1 VRTTAESN
9 PLLYAGSAQRYD
21 ELLERDGRIRAH
33 WQPLIEHLSHG
44 GAEAVRRYIE
54 MTRRLIIEN
63 GVTYNVYA
71 DPQGRDRPW
80 QLDPLPLLIDGREWR
95 EIEAGVKQRAQLLNA
110 LLADLYGPQYLIAEG
125 VVPAELAFGHP
136 NFLWAAHGTRP
147 VGDTWL
153 HLYAADLA
161 RAPDGR
167 WWVLSD
173 RTQTPSGPGYA
184 LENRTII
191 ARVLTGPL
199 NELSTRP
206 LSGFFHTLRESLMQL
221 VDDGSHPP
229 LAVVLTPGPFN
240 ETYFEH
246 AYLARHMGLPLVQ
259 GQDLTVRDD
268 TVYLKTLA
276 GLRRVGAILRRL
288 DDDFCDP
295 LELRAD
301 SALGVPGLLGAVRA
315 GRVVLANALGS
326 GVLESAAWLG
336 FLPGAAG
343 LLLGESLRLPSVAT
357 WWCGEQPALDYAIA
371 NLDRLVV
378 KPAFPNQ
385 KFEARF
391 GRDLDS
397 EERARLLVRLRSRPY
412 AYVAQERISLSQAPS
427 WRAGANVRLA
437 PRTLTVRVY
446 AVATPRGYEVMPGG
460 LARIAAE
467 GVVDIVSSQ
476 RGGGSKDV
484 WVLAEPSATARAA
497 GTLTSSVTHAAGG
510 AGAGS
515 AGSASAANPASA
527 ASAAS
532 ADTHGAQRYTRH
544 DELPSQ
550 LVENLYWLG
559 RYSERCEDKARLL
572 RATLAMRTNAAI
584 WRTAREQCVRYGVL
598 AAEGEPSETLYD
610 DAEEF
615 GLAADLGRLGW
626 CATQSRS
633 RLSAEHWR
641 SISVMQRHFHD
652 AGAALADPLE
662 TLDRL
667 LVSLTALCGF
677 ALDDMTQDDGWR
689 LLMLGRRLERI
700 QFLAGLL
707 ATRLASGLPLNQ
719 SELEWLLDVGG
730 VSITYRT
737 RYVSL
742 PQLAPVLRLLIFDET
757 SPRALAFQ
765 WTAIRHTLADLGESL
780 GAVPD
785 EQLEEPVAQLAAIGT
800 SAAEDD
806 GEHGA
811 ARRQLI
817 SAALSVLAAAAGRLS
832 DRLALRH
839 FSLVDLDVHTVAS

>member
-1 VRTTAESN
+1 MSGLTMAESN
-9 PLLYAGSAQRYD
+9 PFLYPGSAQRYD
-21 ELLERDGRIRAH
+21 ELLERDGSIRAH
-33 WQPLIEHLSHG
+33 WRPLIEHLSRG
-44 GAEAVRRYIE
+44 GADTVRRCVD

-80 QLDPLPLLIDGREWR
+80 QLDPLPLLIDHREWR
-95 EIEAGVKQRAQLLNA
+95 ELEAGLKQRAQLLNA
-110 LLADLYGPQYLIAEG
+110 LLADLYGPQRLIADG

-147 VGDTWL
+147 HGDTWL

-184 LENRTII
+184 LENRAII
-191 ARVLTGPL
+191 ARVLPGL
-199 NELSTRP
+199 VNQLGTRP
-206 LSGFFHTLRESLMQL
+206 LTGFFNTLRQSLTRLADDASAPL
-221 VDDGSHPP
+221 V
-229 LAVVLTPGPFN
+229 VVLTPGPFN

-246 AYLARHMGLPLVQ
+246 AYLARQLGLPLVL

-268 TVYLKTLA
+268 SVFLKTLS
-276 GLRRVGAILRRL
+276 GLRRVHAILRRL

-295 LELRAD
+295 LELRAG

-336 FLPGAAG
+336 FLPGAARV
-343 LLLGESLRLPSVAT
+343 LLGESLRLPSVAT
-357 WWCGEQPALDYAIA
+357 WWCGEKPALEYAIA
-371 NLDRLVV
+371 HLDRLVV

-385 KFEARF
+385 KFEPRF
-391 GRDLDS
+391 GRDLG
-397 EERARLLVRLRSRPY
+397 EEEMAALILRLRSRPY
-412 AYVAQERISLSQAPS
+412 AYVAQERVSLSQAPT

-437 PRTLTVRVY
+437 PRTLTMRVY
-446 AVATPRGYEVMPGG
+446 AVATPTGYEIMPGG

-467 GVVDIVSSQ
+467 GVIDIVSSQ

-484 WVLAEPSATARAA
+484 WVLTDPAA
-497 GTLTSSVTHAAGG
+497 
-510 AGAGS
+510 
-515 AGSASAANPASA
+515 PAFKA
-527 ASAAS
+527 VPAPP
-532 ADTHGAQRYTRH
+532 QRYLRH
-544 DELPSQ
+544 DDLPSQ

-572 RATLAMRTNAAI
+572 RATLAMRTNSAI
-584 WRTAREQCVRYGVL
+584 WRTAREECVRYGVL
-598 AAEGEPSETLYD
+598 AADGDPVEGVYD
-610 DAEEF
+610 DALEF
-615 GLAADLGRLGW
+615 GLTADLGRLGW

-641 SISVMQRHFHD
+641 SISVMQGHFHE
-652 AGAALADPLE
+652 AGATLADPLE
-662 TLDRL
+662 SLDRL

-689 LLMLGRRLERI
+689 MLMLGRRLERI
-700 QFLAGLL
+700 QFLAGLV
-707 ATRLASGLPLNQ
+707 AARLDASEPLLQ
-719 SELEWLLDVGG
+719 GELEWLLDVGG

-737 RYVSL
+737 RYVAT
-742 PQLAPVLRLLIFDET
+742 PQLAPVLQLLIFEQA
-757 SPRALAFQ
+757 SPRSLAFQ
-765 WTAIRHTLADLGESL
+765 WRVLGDTLAALAESL
-780 GAVPD
+780 SAPPG
-785 EQLEEPVAQLAAIGT
+785 EQIEDPMAILAAIGT
-800 SAAEDD
+800 AGVEEE
-806 GEHGA
+806 GEPGA
-811 ARRQLI
+811 QRRRVI
-817 SAALSVLAAAAGRLS
+817 SAALTALAAAAGRHS

-839 FSLVDLDVHTVAS
+839 FSLVDVDLHTLAS

>member
-1 VRTTAESN
+1 MADPN
-9 PLLYAGSAQRYD
+9 PFLYPGSSQRYD
-21 ELLERDGRIRAH
+21 ELLERDGSIRPH
-33 WQPLIEHLSHG
+33 WRPLIEQLSSG
-44 GAEAVRRYIE
+44 GADTVRRCVD

-80 QLDPLPLLIDGREWR
+80 QLDPLPLLIDHREWR
-95 EIEAGVKQRAQLLNA
+95 ELEAGLTQRAQLLNA
-110 LLADLYGPQYLIAEG
+110 LLADLYGPQKLIADG

-147 VGDTWL
+147 AGGTWL

-184 LENRTII
+184 LENRAII
-191 ARVLTGPL
+191 ARVLPGL
-199 NELSTRP
+199 VNQLGTRP
-206 LSGFFHTLRESLMQL
+206 LSGFFNTLRQSLTRL
-221 VDDGSHPP
+221 ADDASPP
-229 LAVVLTPGPFN
+229 LVVVLTPGPFN

-246 AYLARHMGLPLVQ
+246 AYLARQLGMPLVQ

-268 TVYLKTLA
+268 SVFLKTLS
-276 GLRRVGAILRRL
+276 GLRRVHAILRRL

-295 LELRAD
+295 LELRAG

-315 GRVVLANALGS
+315 GRVVLANALGT

-336 FLPGAAG
+336 FLPGAARV
-343 LLLGESLRLPSVAT
+343 LLGESLRLPSVAT
-357 WWCGEQPALDYAIA
+357 WWCGEKPALEYAIA
-371 NLDRLVV
+371 HLDRLVV

-385 KFEARF
+385 NFEARF
-391 GRDLDS
+391 GRDLG
-397 EERARLLVRLRSRPY
+397 EEEIAALIVRLRSRPY
-412 AYVAQERISLSQAPS
+412 AYVAQERVSLSQAPT

-437 PRTLTVRVY
+437 PRTLTMRVY
-446 AVATPRGYEVMPGG
+446 AVATPNGYEVMPGG

-476 RGGGSKDV
+476 RGGGSKDI
-484 WVLAEPSATARAA
+484 WVLSDPAAPPAR
-497 GTLTSSVTHAAGG
+497 
-510 AGAGS
+510 
-515 AGSASAANPASA
+515 PA
-527 ASAAS
+527 ASVP
-532 ADTHGAQRYTRH
+532 QRYLRH
-544 DELPSQ
+544 DDLPAQ

-559 RYSERCEDKARLL
+559 RYSERCEEKARLL

-584 WRTAREQCVRYGVL
+584 WKSAREQCVRHGVL
-598 AAEGEPSETLYD
+598 SADGDPVEGVYD
-610 DAEEF
+610 DALEF

-641 SISVMQRHFHD
+641 SISVMQRHFSD
-652 AGAALADPLE
+652 AGATLADPLE

-707 ATRLASGLPLNQ
+707 SDRLTNHEALGQ
-719 SELEWLLDVGG
+719 GELEWLLDVGG

-737 RYVSL
+737 RYVAT
-742 PQLAPVLRLLIFDET
+742 PQLAPVLQLLILEEA
-757 SPRALAFQ
+757 SPRSLAFQ
-765 WTAIRHTLADLGESL
+765 WRVLCDTLAALARSL
-780 GAVPD
+780 HAQPP
-785 EQLEEPVAQLAAIGT
+785 EQLEDPMARLAAIGT
-800 SAAEDD
+800 AGVEDEGKPGAE
-806 GEHGA
+806 
-811 ARRQLI
+811 RRGLI
-817 SAALSVLAAAAGRLS
+817 VAGLTALADAAGRHS

-839 FSLVDLDVHTVAS
+839 FSLVDVDLHAVAS

>member
-1 VRTTAESN
+1 MSGLKMADPN
-9 PLLYAGSAQRYD
+9 PFLYPGSAQRYD
-21 ELLERDGRIRAH
+21 ELLERDGSIRAH
-33 WQPLIEHLSHG
+33 WRPLIEHLSSG
-44 GAEAVRRYIE
+44 GADTVRRCVD

-80 QLDPLPLLIDGREWR
+80 QLDPLPLLIDHREWR
-95 EIEAGVKQRAQLLNA
+95 ELEAGLRQRAQLLNA
-110 LLADLYGPQYLIAEG
+110 LLADLYGAQKLIADG

-147 VGDTWL
+147 AGDTWL

-184 LENRTII
+184 LENRAII
-191 ARVLTGPL
+191 ARVLPGL
-199 NELSTRP
+199 VNQLGTRP
-206 LSGFFHTLRESLMQL
+206 LTGFFNTLRQSLTRL
-221 VDDGSHPP
+221 ADDASPP
-229 LAVVLTPGPFN
+229 LVVVLTPGPFN

-246 AYLARHMGLPLVQ
+246 AYLARQLGMPLVL

-268 TVYLKTLA
+268 SVFLKTLS
-276 GLRRVGAILRRL
+276 GLRRVHAILRRL

-295 LELRAD
+295 LELRAG

-336 FLPGAAG
+336 FLPGAARV
-343 LLLGESLRLPSVAT
+343 LLGESLRLPSVAT
-357 WWCGEQPALDYAIA
+357 WWCGEKPALEYAIA
-371 NLDRLVV
+371 HLDRLVV

-385 KFEARF
+385 NFEARF
-391 GRDLDS
+391 GRDLG
-397 EERARLLVRLRSRPY
+397 EEEIAALIVRLRSRPY
-412 AYVAQERISLSQAPS
+412 AYVAQERVSLSQAPT

-437 PRTLTVRVY
+437 PRTLTMRVY
-446 AVATPRGYEVMPGG
+446 AVATPHGYEVMPGG

-476 RGGGSKDV
+476 RGGGSKDI
-484 WVLAEPSATARAA
+484 WVLSDPAA
-497 GTLTSSVTHAAGG
+497 PAAKPGP
-510 AGAGS
+510 
-515 AGSASAANPASA
+515 AAP
-527 ASAAS
+527 
-532 ADTHGAQRYTRH
+532 QRYLRH
-544 DELPSQ
+544 DDLPSQ

-584 WRTAREQCVRYGVL
+584 WRSAREECVRYGVL
-598 AAEGEPSETLYD
+598 TADGDPVEGVYD
-610 DAEEF
+610 DALEF
-615 GLAADLGRLGW
+615 GLTADLGRLGW

-641 SISVMQRHFHD
+641 SISVMQRHFND
-652 AGAALADPLE
+652 AGATLADPLE

-707 ATRLASGLPLNQ
+707 AARLTAEEPLGQ
-719 SELEWLLDVGG
+719 AELEWLLDVGG

-737 RYVSL
+737 RYVAI
-742 PQLAPVLRLLIFDET
+742 PQLAPVLQLLIFEQA
-757 SPRALAFQ
+757 SPRSLAFQ
-765 WTAIRHTLADLGESL
+765 WRVLCDTLAALADSL
-780 GAVPD
+780 HAQPA
-785 EQLEEPVAQLAAIGT
+785 EQIEDPMAILAAIGT
-800 SAAEDD
+800 AGVEDE
-806 GEHGA
+806 GKAGA
-811 ARRQLI
+811 ARRSLI
-817 SAALSVLAAAAGRLS
+817 AAGLTALAAAAGRHS

-839 FSLVDLDVHTVAS
+839 FSLVDVDLHAVAS

>member
-1 VRTTAESN
+1 MSGVTMADPN
-9 PLLYAGSAQRYD
+9 PFLYPGSAQRYD
-21 ELLERDGRIRAH
+21 ELLERDGSIRAH
-33 WQPLIEHLSHG
+33 WRPLIEHLSSG
-44 GAEAVRRYIE
+44 GADTVRRCVD

-80 QLDPLPLLIDGREWR
+80 QLDPLPLLIDHREWR
-95 EIEAGVKQRAQLLNA
+95 ELEAGLRQRAQLLNA
-110 LLADLYGPQYLIAEG
+110 LLADLYGPQKLIADG

-147 VGDTWL
+147 AGDTWL

-184 LENRTII
+184 LENRAII
-191 ARVLTGPL
+191 ARVLPGL
-199 NELSTRP
+199 VNQLGTRP
-206 LSGFFHTLRESLMQL
+206 LTGFFNTLRQSLTRL
-221 VDDGSHPP
+221 ADDASPP
-229 LAVVLTPGPFN
+229 LVVVLTPGPFN

-246 AYLARHMGLPLVQ
+246 AYLARQLGMPLVL

-268 TVYLKTLA
+268 SVFLKTLS
-276 GLRRVGAILRRL
+276 GLRRVHAILRRL

-295 LELRAD
+295 LELRAG

-315 GRVVLANALGS
+315 GRVVLANALGT

-336 FLPGAAG
+336 FLPGAARV
-343 LLLGESLRLPSVAT
+343 LLGESLRLPSVAT
-357 WWCGEQPALDYAIA
+357 WWCGEKPALEYAIA
-371 NLDRLVV
+371 HLDRLVV

-385 KFEARF
+385 NFEARF
-391 GRDLDS
+391 GRDLG
-397 EERARLLVRLRSRPY
+397 EEEIAALIVRLRSRPY
-412 AYVAQERISLSQAPS
+412 AYVAQERVSLSQAPT

-437 PRTLTVRVY
+437 PRTLTMRVY
-446 AVATPRGYEVMPGG
+446 AVATPHGYEVMPGG

-476 RGGGSKDV
+476 RGGGSKDI
-484 WVLAEPSATARAA
+484 WVLSDPAA
-497 GTLTSSVTHAAGG
+497 PAAKTGP
-510 AGAGS
+510 
-515 AGSASAANPASA
+515 AAP
-527 ASAAS
+527 
-532 ADTHGAQRYTRH
+532 QRYLRH
-544 DELPSQ
+544 DDLPSQ

-572 RATLAMRTNAAI
+572 RATLAMRTNTAI
-584 WRTAREQCVRYGVL
+584 WRSAREECVRYGVL
-598 AAEGEPSETLYD
+598 TADGDPVEGVYD
-610 DAEEF
+610 DALEF
-615 GLAADLGRLGW
+615 GLTADLGRLGW

-641 SISVMQRHFHD
+641 SISVMQRHFND
-652 AGAALADPLE
+652 AGATLADPLE

-707 ATRLASGLPLNQ
+707 AARLTADEPLGQ
-719 SELEWLLDVGG
+719 AELEWLLDVGG

-737 RYVSL
+737 RYVAT
-742 PQLAPVLRLLIFDET
+742 PQLAPVLQLLIFEQA
-757 SPRALAFQ
+757 SPRSLAFQ
-765 WTAIRHTLADLGESL
+765 WRVLCDTLAALADSL
-780 GAVPD
+780 HAQPA
-785 EQLEEPVAQLAAIGT
+785 EPIEDPMAKLAAIGT
-800 SAAEDD
+800 AGVEDE
-806 GEHGA
+806 GEAGA
-811 ARRQLI
+811 ARRGLI
-817 SAALSVLAAAAGRLS
+817 AAGLSALVAAAGRHS

-839 FSLVDLDVHTVAS
+839 FSLVDVDLHAVAS

>member
-1 VRTTAESN
+1 MPGLTMAESN
-9 PLLYAGSAQRYD
+9 PFLYPGSAQRYD
-21 ELLERDGRIRAH
+21 ELLERDGSIRPH
-33 WQPLIEHLSHG
+33 WRPLIEHLSRG
-44 GAEAVRRYIE
+44 GADTVRRCVD

-80 QLDPLPLLIDGREWR
+80 QLDPLPLLIDHREWR
-95 EIEAGVKQRAQLLNA
+95 ELEAGLKQRAQLLNA
-110 LLADLYGPQYLIAEG
+110 LLADLYGPQKLIADG

-147 VGDTWL
+147 HGDTWL

-184 LENRTII
+184 LENRAII
-191 ARVLTGPL
+191 ARVLPGL
-199 NELSTRP
+199 VSQLGTRA
-206 LSGFFHTLRESLMQL
+206 LTGFFNTLRQGLTRL
-221 VDDGSHPP
+221 ADDGGPP
-229 LAVVLTPGPFN
+229 LVVVLTPGPFN

-246 AYLARHMGLPLVQ
+246 AYLARQLGLPLVL

-268 TVYLKTLA
+268 SVFLKTLS
-276 GLRRVGAILRRL
+276 GLRRVHAILRRL

-295 LELRAD
+295 LELRAG

-336 FLPGAAG
+336 FLPGAARV
-343 LLLGESLRLPSVAT
+343 LLGESLRLPSVAT
-357 WWCGEQPALDYAIA
+357 WWCGEKPALEYAIA
-371 NLDRLVV
+371 HLDRLVV

-385 KFEARF
+385 KFEPRF
-391 GRDLDS
+391 GRDLG
-397 EERARLLVRLRSRPY
+397 EEEIAAVILRLRSRPY
-412 AYVAQERISLSQAPS
+412 AYVAQERVSLSQAPT

-437 PRTLTVRVY
+437 PRTLTMRVY
-446 AVATPRGYEVMPGG
+446 AVATPNGYEIMPGG

-467 GVVDIVSSQ
+467 GVIDIVSSQ

-484 WVLAEPSATARAA
+484 WVLSDPAA
-497 GTLTSSVTHAAGG
+497 PALKAA
-510 AGAGS
+510 
-515 AGSASAANPASA
+515 AAPP
-527 ASAAS
+527 
-532 ADTHGAQRYTRH
+532 QRYLRH
-544 DELPSQ
+544 DDLPAQ

-572 RATLAMRTNAAI
+572 RATLAMRTNTSI
-584 WRTAREQCVRYGVL
+584 WRTAREECVRHGVL
-598 AAEGEPSETLYD
+598 TEDGDPVEGVYD
-610 DAEEF
+610 DALEF
-615 GLAADLGRLGW
+615 GLTADLGRLGW

-641 SISVMQRHFHD
+641 SISVMQRHFHE
-652 AGAALADPLE
+652 AGATLADPLE
-662 TLDRL
+662 SLDRL

-689 LLMLGRRLERI
+689 MLMLGRRLERI
-700 QFLAGLL
+700 QFLAGLV
-707 ATRLASGLPLNQ
+707 AARLAAGEPLQ
-719 SELEWLLDVGG
+719 QGELEWLLDVGG

-737 RYVSL
+737 RYVAT
-742 PQLAPVLRLLIFDET
+742 PQLASVLQLLIFEPT

-765 WTAIRHTLADLGESL
+765 WRVLCDALAALAESL
-780 GAVPD
+780 SAPPA
-785 EQLEEPVAQLAAIGT
+785 EQIEDPMATLTAIGT
-800 SAAEDD
+800 AGVEDEGEAGLKRRALLSA
-806 GEHGA
+806 G
-811 ARRQLI
+811 LT
-817 SAALSVLAAAAGRLS
+817 ALAGVAGRHS

-839 FSLVDLDVHTVAS
+839 FSLVDVDLHAVAS

>member
-1 VRTTAESN
+1 MAVHTMAESN
-9 PLLYAGSAQRYD
+9 PFLYPGSAQRYD
-21 ELLERDGRIRAH
+21 ELLERDGSIRAH
-33 WQPLIEHLSHG
+33 WRPLIEHLSSG
-44 GAEAVRRYIE
+44 GADTVRRCVD

-80 QLDPLPLLIDGREWR
+80 QLDPLPLLIDHREWR
-95 EIEAGVKQRAQLLNA
+95 ELEAGLKQRAQLLNA
-110 LLADLYGPQYLIAEG
+110 LLVDLYGPQRLIAEG

-147 VGDTWL
+147 AGDTWL

-184 LENRTII
+184 LENRAII
-191 ARVLTGPL
+191 ARVLPGL
-199 NELSTRP
+199 VNQLGTRP
-206 LSGFFHTLRESLMQL
+206 LTGFFNTLRHGLTRL
-221 VDDGSHPP
+221 ADDGSPP
-229 LAVVLTPGPFN
+229 LVVVLTPGPFN

-246 AYLARHMGLPLVQ
+246 AYLARQLGLPLVL

-268 TVYLKTLA
+268 SVFLKTLA
-276 GLRRVGAILRRL
+276 GLRRVHAILRRL

-295 LELRAD
+295 LELRAG

-315 GRVVLANALGS
+315 GRVVVANALGS

-336 FLPGAAG
+336 FLPGAARI
-343 LLLGESLRLPSVAT
+343 LLGESLRLPSVAT
-357 WWCGEQPALDYAIA
+357 WWCGEKPALEYAIA
-371 NLDRLVV
+371 HLDRLVV

-385 KFEARF
+385 KFEPRF
-391 GRDLDS
+391 GRDLG
-397 EERARLLVRLRSRPY
+397 EEEVAALILRLRSRPY
-412 AYVAQERISLSQAPS
+412 AYVAQERVSLSQAPS
-427 WRAGANVRLA
+427 WRAGASVRLA
-437 PRTLTVRVY
+437 PRTLTMRVY
-446 AVATPRGYEVMPGG
+446 AVATPGGYEIMPGG

-484 WVLAEPSATARAA
+484 WVLRDPEA
-497 GTLTSSVTHAAGG
+497 
-510 AGAGS
+510 
-515 AGSASAANPASA
+515 PAIKA
-527 ASAAS
+527 ASAPP
-532 ADTHGAQRYTRH
+532 QRYLRH
-544 DELPSQ
+544 DDLPSQ

-572 RATLAMRTNAAI
+572 RATLAMRTNSAI
-584 WRTAREQCVRYGVL
+584 WRTAREECVRYGVL
-598 AAEGEPSETLYD
+598 KADGDPVEGVYD
-610 DAEEF
+610 DTLEF
-615 GLAADLGRLGW
+615 GLTADLGKLGW

-641 SISVMQRHFHD
+641 SISVMQRHFHE
-652 AGAALADPLE
+652 AGAVLADPLE
-662 TLDRL
+662 SLDRL

-707 ATRLASGLPLNQ
+707 AARLESGEPLPQ
-719 SELEWLLDVGG
+719 GELEWLLDVGG

-737 RYVSL
+737 RYVAT
-742 PQLAPVLRLLIFDET
+742 PQLAPVLQLLIFEQA

-765 WTAIRHTLADLGESL
+765 WRVLRETLADLAQSL
-780 GAVPD
+780 GAPPD
-785 EQLEEPVAQLAAIGT
+785 HALEDPMAQLGTIGT
-800 SAAEDD
+800 AGAEAE
-806 GEHGA
+806 GERGA
-811 ARRQLI
+811 ERRRLI
-817 SAALSVLAAAAGRLS
+817 SAALYGLAAAAGRQS

-839 FSLVDLDVHTVAS
+839 FSLVDVDLHMVVS

>member
-1 VRTTAESN
+1 MSGLTMAESN
-9 PLLYAGSAQRYD
+9 PFLYPGSAQRYD
-21 ELLERDGRIRAH
+21 ELLERDGSIRPH
-33 WQPLIEHLSHG
+33 WRPLIEHLSRG
-44 GAEAVRRYIE
+44 GADTVRRCVD

-80 QLDPLPLLIDGREWR
+80 QLDPLPLLIDHREWR
-95 EIEAGVKQRAQLLNA
+95 ELEAGLKQRAQLLNA
-110 LLADLYGPQYLIAEG
+110 LLADLYGPQKLIADG

-147 VGDTWL
+147 LGDTWL

-184 LENRTII
+184 LENRAII
-191 ARVLTGPL
+191 ARVLPGL
-199 NELSTRP
+199 VSQLGTRP
-206 LSGFFHTLRESLMQL
+206 LTGFFNTLRQGLTRL
-221 VDDGSHPP
+221 VDDGSPP
-229 LAVVLTPGPFN
+229 LVVVLTPGPFN

-246 AYLARHMGLPLVQ
+246 AYLARQLGLPLVL

-268 TVYLKTLA
+268 SVFLKTLS
-276 GLRRVGAILRRL
+276 GLRRVHAILRRL

-295 LELRAD
+295 LELRAG

-336 FLPGAAG
+336 FLPGAARV
-343 LLLGESLRLPSVAT
+343 LLGESLRLPSVAT
-357 WWCGEQPALDYAIA
+357 WWCGEKPALEYAIA
-371 NLDRLVV
+371 HLDRLVV

-385 KFEARF
+385 KFEPRF
-391 GRDLDS
+391 GRDLG
-397 EERARLLVRLRSRPY
+397 EEEIAAVILRLRSRPY
-412 AYVAQERISLSQAPS
+412 AYVAQERVSLSQAPT

-437 PRTLTVRVY
+437 PRTLTMRVY
-446 AVATPRGYEVMPGG
+446 AVATPNGYEIMPGG

-484 WVLAEPSATARAA
+484 WVLSDPAA
-497 GTLTSSVTHAAGG
+497 PAVKAA
-510 AGAGS
+510 
-515 AGSASAANPASA
+515 AAPP
-527 ASAAS
+527 
-532 ADTHGAQRYTRH
+532 QRYLRH
-544 DELPSQ
+544 DDLPAQ

-572 RATLAMRTNAAI
+572 RATLAMRTNTSI
-584 WRTAREQCVRYGVL
+584 WRTAREECVRHGVL
-598 AAEGEPSETLYD
+598 TEDGDPVEGVYD
-610 DAEEF
+610 DALEF
-615 GLAADLGRLGW
+615 GLTADLGRLGW

-641 SISVMQRHFHD
+641 SISVMQRHFHE
-652 AGAALADPLE
+652 AGATLADPLE
-662 TLDRL
+662 SLDRL

-689 LLMLGRRLERI
+689 MLMLGRRLERI
-700 QFLAGLL
+700 QFLARLV
-707 ATRLASGLPLNQ
+707 AARLAAGEPLQ
-719 SELEWLLDVGG
+719 QGELEWLLDVGG

-737 RYVSL
+737 RYVAT
-742 PQLAPVLRLLIFDET
+742 PQLASVLQLLIFEPT

-765 WTAIRHTLADLGESL
+765 WRVLCDALAALAESL
-780 GAVPD
+780 SAPPA
-785 EQLEEPVAQLAAIGT
+785 EQIEDPMAKLDAIGT
-800 SAAEDD
+800 AGVEDEGALGAERRALIVAGLAA
-806 GEHGA
+806 
-811 ARRQLI
+811 
-817 SAALSVLAAAAGRLS
+817 LAAAAGRHS

-839 FSLVDLDVHTVAS
+839 FSLVDVDLHALAS

>member
-1 VRTTAESN
+1 MPGLTMAESN
-9 PLLYAGSAQRYD
+9 PFLYPGSAQRYD
-21 ELLERDGRIRAH
+21 ELLERDGSIRAH
-33 WQPLIEHLSHG
+33 WRPLIEHLSKG
-44 GAEAVRRYIE
+44 GADTVRRCVD

-80 QLDPLPLLIDGREWR
+80 QLDPLPLLIDHREWR
-95 EIEAGVKQRAQLLNA
+95 ELEAGLKQRAQLLNA
-110 LLADLYGPQYLIAEG
+110 LLADLYGPQKLIADG

-147 VGDTWL
+147 HGDTWL

-184 LENRTII
+184 LENRAII
-191 ARVLTGPL
+191 ARVLPGL
-199 NELSTRP
+199 VNQLGTRP
-206 LSGFFHTLRESLMQL
+206 LTGFFNTLRQSLTRL
-221 VDDGSHPP
+221 ADDASPP
-229 LAVVLTPGPFN
+229 LVVVLTPGPFN

-246 AYLARHMGLPLVQ
+246 AYLARQLGLPLVL

-268 TVYLKTLA
+268 SVFLKTLS
-276 GLRRVGAILRRL
+276 GLRRVHAILRRL

-295 LELRAD
+295 LEFRAG

-315 GRVVLANALGS
+315 GRVVLANALGT

-336 FLPGAAG
+336 FLPGAARV
-343 LLLGESLRLPSVAT
+343 LLGESLRLPSVAT
-357 WWCGEQPALDYAIA
+357 WWCGEKPALEYAIA
-371 NLDRLVV
+371 HLDRLVV

-385 KFEARF
+385 KFEPCF
-391 GRDLDS
+391 GRDLG
-397 EERARLLVRLRSRPY
+397 EEEIAALILRLRSRPY
-412 AYVAQERISLSQAPS
+412 AYVAQERVSLSQAPT

-437 PRTLTVRVY
+437 PRTLTMRVY
-446 AVATPRGYEVMPGG
+446 AVATPGGYEIMPGG

-476 RGGGSKDV
+476 RGGSSKDV
-484 WVLAEPSATARAA
+484 WVLTDPAVPAIKAA
-497 GTLTSSVTHAAGG
+497 VA
-510 AGAGS
+510 
-515 AGSASAANPASA
+515 PP
-527 ASAAS
+527 
-532 ADTHGAQRYTRH
+532 QRYLRH
-544 DELPSQ
+544 DDLPSQ

-584 WRTAREQCVRYGVL
+584 WRSAREQCERYGVL
-598 AAEGEPSETLYD
+598 TADGDPVEGVYD
-610 DAEEF
+610 DALEF
-615 GLAADLGRLGW
+615 GLTADLGRLGW

-641 SISVMQRHFHD
+641 SISVMQRHFHE
-652 AGAALADPLE
+652 AGSMLADPLE
-662 TLDRL
+662 SLDRL

-700 QFLAGLL
+700 QFLAGLV
-707 ATRLASGLPLNQ
+707 AARLDASEPPLQ
-719 SELEWLLDVGG
+719 AELEWLLDVGG

-737 RYVSL
+737 RYVAT
-742 PQLAPVLRLLIFDET
+742 PQLAPALQLLIFEQA
-757 SPRALAFQ
+757 SPRSLAFQ
-765 WTAIRHTLADLGESL
+765 WRVLCDTLADLAVSL
-780 GAVPD
+780 SVQPT
-785 EQLEEPVAQLAAIGT
+785 EQLEDPMPKLVAIGT
-800 SAAEDD
+800 AGVEDE
-806 GEHGA
+806 GKHGA
-811 ARRQLI
+811 ERRRLI
-817 SAALSVLAAAAGRLS
+817 SAALTALAAAAARHS

-839 FSLVDLDVHTVAS
+839 FSLVDVDLHAVAS

>member
-1 VRTTAESN
+1 MADPN
-9 PLLYAGSAQRYD
+9 QFLYAGSLQRYD
-21 ELLERDGRIRAH
+21 ELLERDGSMRAH
-33 WQPLIEHLSHG
+33 WRPLIEQLSNG
-44 GAEAVRRYIE
+44 GAEAVRRCVE

-80 QLDPLPLLIDGREWR
+80 QLDPLPLLIEGREWR
-95 EIEAGVKQRAQLLNA
+95 EIEAGVRQRAQLLNA
-110 LLADLYGPQYLIAEG
+110 LLADLYGPQRLIVEG
-125 VVPAELAFGHP
+125 LVPAELAFGHP
-136 NFLWAAHGTRP
+136 NFLWAAHGIRP
-147 VGDTWL
+147 PGDTWL
-153 HLYAADLA
+153 QLYAADLA

-167 WWVLSD
+167 WWVLGD
-173 RTQTPSGPGYA
+173 RTQTPSGLGYA
-184 LENRTII
+184 LEDRAII
-191 ARVLTGPL
+191 ARVLPGPVS
-199 NELSTRP
+199 ELAVRA
-206 LSGFFHTLRESLMQL
+206 LAGFFHTLRESLTRL
-221 VDDGSHPP
+221 DDAGGPP

-268 TVYLKTLA
+268 TVYLKTLS
-276 GLRRVGAILRRL
+276 GLRRVRAIFRRL
-288 DDDFCDP
+288 DDDYCDP

-315 GRVVLANALGS
+315 GRVALANALGS

-343 LLLGESLRLPSVAT
+343 ALLGESLRLPSVAT
-357 WWCGEQPALDYAIA
+357 WWCGERPALDYALA

-378 KPAFPNQ
+378 KPVFPNQ
-385 KFEARF
+385 RFEARF
-391 GRDLDS
+391 GRDLDCAQRA
-397 EERARLLVRLRSRPY
+397 ELHARLRGRPY
-412 AYVAQERISLSQAPS
+412 AYVAQERISLSQAPC
-427 WRAGANVRLA
+427 WGAGAHVRLT
-437 PRTLTVRVY
+437 PRTLTMRVY
-446 AVATPRGYEVMPGG
+446 AVAGANGYEVMPGG

-484 WVLAEPSATARAA
+484 WVLAESPASSARPSPA
-497 GTLTSSVTHAAGG
+497 SVT
-510 AGAGS
+510 AGA
-515 AGSASAANPASA
+515 A
-527 ASAAS
+527 ASAAGAGTAGAVG
-532 ADTHGAQRYTRH
+532 ADSQLTSRDTRV

-550 LVENLYWLG
+550 LVESLYWLG

-572 RATLAMRTNAAI
+572 RASLATRTQAST
-584 WRTAREQCVRYGVL
+584 WRMARGQCVHYGVL
-598 AAEGEPSETLYD
+598 AADGDALETLYD

-641 SISVMQRHFHD
+641 SISVMQRHFHE
-652 AGAALADPLE
+652 AGASLADPLE

-689 LLMLGRRLERI
+689 LLMLGRRLERT

-707 ATRLASGLPLNQ
+707 AARLSSGAPPDQ
-719 SELEWLLDVGG
+719 GELEWLLDVGA

-737 RYVSL
+737 RHLST
-742 PQLAPVLRLLIFDET
+742 PRLAPVLQLLIFDES

-765 WTAIRHTLADLGESL
+765 WGAIRQTLAELAQSL
-780 GAVPD
+780 GAGPD
-785 EQLEEPVAQLAAIGT
+785 EQLEEPVARLTALGTAAL
-800 SAAEDD
+800 EEE
-806 GEHGA
+806 GEQGA
-811 ARRQLI
+811 ARRQSVAAAL
-817 SAALSVLAAAAGRLS
+817 AALSAAAGRLC
-832 DRLALRH
+832 DRLAMRH
-839 FSLVDLDVHTVAS
+839 FSLVDLDLHTVAT